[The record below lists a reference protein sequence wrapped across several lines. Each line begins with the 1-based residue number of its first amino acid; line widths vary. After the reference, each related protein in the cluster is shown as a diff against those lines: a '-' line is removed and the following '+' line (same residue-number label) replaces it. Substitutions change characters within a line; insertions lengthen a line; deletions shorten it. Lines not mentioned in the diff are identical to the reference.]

1 MKQFICLALH
11 LVVPSVSVLTY
22 LIELEVP
29 EKLEDGVAELLD
41 LELPVAVGV
50 DLVEQ
55 VDRLALREAAT
66 RL

>member
-1 MKQFICLALH
+1 M
-11 LVVPSVSVLTY
+11 VVPSVSVLTY